1 MRYFLLF
8 LLIFPFIEIYALIVL
23 GAYIGAFNAVSWI
36 ILSGIIGVYL
46 LRNQG
51 IKTLLEI
58 RTQKQSFEPS
68 ADNFLKTLFTPI
80 GGFFLLV
87 PGFIT
92 DFLGIL
98 ILLPLTRIFILG
110 LIFNSISPIYR
121 RGTSQENKD
130 DWIEGEFKK
139 DK

>member
-1 MRYFLLF
+1 MKYLVLL
-8 LLIFPFIEIYALIVL
+8 LLIFPFIEIYTLIVV
-23 GAYIGAFNAVSWI
+23 GGSIGALNAVVL
-36 ILSGIIGVYL
+36 ILLTGLIGAYL
-46 LRNQG
+46 LRNKG
-51 IKTLLEI
+51 IKTLLNI
-58 RTQKQSFEPS
+58 KSNQNVFEPS

-92 DFLGIL
+92 DFMGIL

-110 LIFNSISPIYR
+110 LFFSYLGSLNQKVNANRQS
-121 RGTSQENKD
+121 E
-130 DWIEGEFKK
+130 DWIEGEYKK

>member
-1 MRYFLLF
+1 MKYLVLL
-8 LLIFPFIEIYALIVL
+8 LLIFPFIEIYTLIVV
-23 GAYIGAFNAVSWI
+23 GGSIGALNAVLLI
-36 ILSGIIGVYL
+36 FLTGLIGAYL
-46 LRNQG
+46 LRNKG
-51 IKTLLEI
+51 IKTLLDI
-58 RTQKQSFEPS
+58 KSNKKAFEPS

-92 DFLGIL
+92 DFMGIL

-110 LIFNSISPIYR
+110 LFFSYLGSLN
-121 RGTSQENKD
+121 QKVNANKQPE
-130 DWIEGEFKK
+130 DWIEGEYKK